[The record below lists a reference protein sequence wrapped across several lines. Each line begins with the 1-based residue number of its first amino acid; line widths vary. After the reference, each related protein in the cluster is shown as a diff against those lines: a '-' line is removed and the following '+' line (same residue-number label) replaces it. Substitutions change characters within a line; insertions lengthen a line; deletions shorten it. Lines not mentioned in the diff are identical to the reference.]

1 MSVEILNSEEI
12 TKEMAMNE
20 LYNSTLSQDEKDEYL
35 DIISAINDGQVV
47 YNIETDQGDYLF
59 FIKGET
65 IKDTKKKL

>member
-1 MSVEILNSEEI
+1 
-12 TKEMAMNE
+12 MNE
-20 LYNSTLSQDEKDEYL
+20 LYNSTLSQDETDEYL